1 MGVAMNQM
9 SNEDFVDFI
18 ESYRNP
24 KYFDTLEN
32 ISWPRLPNGK
42 KNPNK
47 PPLIEN
53 SLKMFSLD
61 DICKD
66 CNKFE
71 DNNRPTTT
79 DALWYKID
87 EKDNFF
93 LYFIEFKWHNLNT
106 IKDQEI
112 LKKTFLSLE
121 RGTKITNDMKDKF
134 QKLNQSYIDGDVALK
149 LRLKPFES
157 IFIVLPMLYQEY
169 SEKHPDK
176 GFKDLDNFLKNT
188 KIKVYSFVSDYN
200 ENKLELDKKDEEKLA
215 QKNSDRN
222 NKKSMEIKVDQSK
235 RAKRRKF
242 QERSHYNR
250 FSGHTGSV
258 GSTIRKQYQRL
269 ILSSYVDFA
278 DVFPRSSFDIFLK
291 NEGLISPD
299 KI

>member
-1 MGVAMNQM
+1 MNQM

-32 ISWPRLPNGK
+32 ISRPRLPNGK
-42 KNPNK
+42 KHPNK
-47 PPLIEN
+47 PSLIEN

-71 DNNRPTTT
+71 ENNRPTTT

-87 EKDNFF
+87 ENDNFF
-93 LYFIEFKWHNLNT
+93 LYFIEFKGHNLNNK
-106 IKDQEI
+106 KDQKI
-112 LKKTFLSLE
+112 LEDAFLSLE
-121 RGTKITNDMKDKF
+121 RGTEITKDMKDKF
-134 QKLNQSYIDGDVALK
+134 KKLNRSYIDDDVALK

-176 GFKDLDNFLKNT
+176 GFKDLDAFLKSI
-188 KIKVYSFVSDYN
+188 KIKVYSFVSDYS
-200 ENKLELDKKDEEKLA
+200 ENKIELEKKDEEKFA
-215 QKNSDRN
+215 QKSSDKN
-222 NKKSMEIKVDQSK
+222 NKKSMEIKIDQSK
-235 RAKRRKF
+235 RRANRRRF
-242 QERSHYNR
+242 QERSQYNR
-250 FSGHTGSV
+250 FSGHTGSI

-278 DVFPRSSFDIFLK
+278 DVFPKSSFDIFLK

-299 KI
+299 N

>member
-1 MGVAMNQM
+1 MDSM
-9 SNEDFVDFI
+9 SNQDFI
-18 ESYRNP
+18 EFIEIYKTP
-24 KYFDTLEN
+24 EYYDTLTN
-32 ISWPRLPNGK
+32 ISWPRLENGEKHPK
-42 KNPNK
+42 KR
-47 PPLIEN
+47 PLIEN
-53 SLKMFSLD
+53 NLKMLSLD
-61 DICKD
+61 DICKG
-66 CNKFE
+66 CKKFKK
-71 DNNRPTTT
+71 NNVPTTT
-79 DALWYKID
+79 DALWYNLDDHDKLI
-87 EKDNFF
+87 
-93 LYFIEFKWHNLNT
+93 LYFIEFKWHNLNNK
-106 IKDQEI
+106 KDQKI
-112 LKKTFLSLE
+112 LEEAFLSLE
-121 RGTKITNDMKDKF
+121 RGTEITKDMKDKF
-134 QKLNQSYIDGDVALK
+134 QKLNQNYIDGDVALK

-176 GFKDLDNFLKNT
+176 GFKDLDTFLKNT

>member
-32 ISWPRLPNGK
+32 ISCPRLPNGK
-42 KNPNK
+42 KYPNK
-47 PPLIEN
+47 HALIEK

-79 DALWYKID
+79 DALWYKVDDHDKLI
-87 EKDNFF
+87 
-93 LYFIEFKWHNLNT
+93 LYFIEFKWHNLNNK
-106 IKDQEI
+106 KDKKI
-112 LKKTFLSLE
+112 LEEAFLSLE
-121 RGTKITNDMKDKF
+121 RGTEITKDMKDKF
-134 QKLNQSYIDGDVALK
+134 QKLNQSYIDGDVELK

-176 GFKDLDNFLKNT
+176 GFKDLDTFLKST
-188 KIKVYSFVSDYN
+188 EIKVYSFVSDYD
-200 ENKLELDKKDEEKLA
+200 ENRIELDKKDEEKLA
-215 QKNSDRN
+215 QKNSDKN
-222 NKKSMEIKVDQSK
+222 NKKSMEIKIDQSK
-235 RAKRRKF
+235 RSKRRKF
-242 QERSHYNR
+242 QERSQYNR

-278 DVFPRSSFDIFLK
+278 DVFPKSSFDIFLK
-291 NEGLISPD
+291 NEGLISQD
-299 KI
+299 N